1 MNNHGNIFPRSEFK
15 VPMPDVKPPK
25 NQKRHKNAYRAGY
38 LAAVAK
44 LYDLPPSPDLH
55 AVIKFLK
62 NSAPERVD

>member
-1 MNNHGNIFPRSEFK
+1 MNDHGNIFPRSEFK

-44 LYDLPPSPDLH
+44 LKELP
-55 AVIKFLK
+55 
-62 NSAPERVD
+62 NSLELEAIVKYLENCTPERVD

>member
-1 MNNHGNIFPRSEFK
+1 MS
-15 VPMPDVKPPK
+15 K

-44 LYDLPPSPDLH
+44 LYELPASPDLD

-62 NSAPERVD
+62 NSAPDKL